1 MNIKMKKQNRKYNE
15 KENLC
20 TLNKKTGLV
29 TNTKKRVKKYNG
41 NKKNIFIIIYICTLV
56 NNSYM
61 FLVPRRN
68 TNKLQQNGNS
78 TQDGNISNNL
88 NNIKS
93 TEKDIMEIS
102 NDTNR
107 NISFI

>member
-1 MNIKMKKQNRKYNE
+1 MFHLFIVKVNNSNVNERKSRKVASFENKKNLCTLNTSQMNIKMKKQNRKYNGNE

-56 NNSYM
+56 NN
-61 FLVPRRN
+61 
-68 TNKLQQNGNS
+68 
-78 TQDGNISNNL
+78 NIH
-88 NNIKS
+88 
-93 TEKDIMEIS
+93 TC
-102 NDTNR
+102 
-107 NISFI
+107 F